1 MSQGSRNDW
10 PVLQGSEQL
19 KLPPL
24 EEYKHWLVVQRLVDV
39 IAIAASDENWNQA
52 GDDAEPTAAAGDLGA
67 GASTRRAKGVGT
79 PGAKGRGRG
88 RGDKGN
94 QKEL

>member
-1 MSQGSRNDW
+1 MLE
-10 PVLQGSEQL
+10 V
-19 KLPPL
+19 PPL
-24 EEYKHWLVVQRLVDV
+24 DEYKHWLRRLLVDPTQRLVDV

-79 PGAKGRGRG
+79 PGAKGREGETRESE
-88 RGDKGN
+88 RIIVKI
-94 QKEL
+94 Q